1 MEKYS
6 SKWWAEEKD
15 VYKHVYAVFEQIQMN
30 QRYRE
35 QMNSTF
41 SRLYSNLPPVALA
54 TNPYYSRTSTDNVL
68 PNRLT
73 LNVVKSCIDTAE
85 SKIATMKPRPYFLT
99 EDGDWSQQNRAKK
112 LTHFFDGL
120 FDELKLYQKSQAQF
134 KDGAIFGDGFLK
146 YYIDPVDKK
155 IKCERVF
162 PDEIKV
168 DDLEGIYGS
177 PRSLYQLKLVSRE
190 VLKNMFPKYELQV
203 EQAPRSKLT
212 IGNPLSQADLIT
224 VVEAWHLP
232 SNSQSNDGMHAIC
245 IETATLFQEEY
256 TKSYFPFTKF
266 SWGKRPYGYYGVGL
280 AEDLVGI
287 QIDINKTLRTIQI
300 AQHLVGV
307 PRVWV
312 ENSSKVNTDHL
323 VNEIAAIGRYTG
335 IPPIFATPQAVS
347 PELYSHVETQIQRAY
362 NVTGISQLSA
372 ANEKP
377 SGLNSAVALRT
388 YQNVE
393 TERFKAVAMRFEDM
407 FMEATEILID
417 LCDELSNIDGKFSV
431 KAPQSKAMSGIKW
444 KDVKLDKESYIL
456 RKFPTSFLPQ
466 TPEGKL
472 ETIQELINAGMIGQE
487 HARSLLDFPDLE
499 AVESLEN
506 ASRNII
512 LKIIENIIDKGQY
525 ETPEPFFDLTVAQKL
540 AQESYLKGKL
550 NNVDDDKLELIRLFI
565 ADVQELKAAT
575 MPTIPMSQGTPAVP
589 NPSQPQPPIPGVM

>member
-1 MEKYS
+1 MEKYQ
-6 SKWWAEEKD
+6 SKWWEEEKD
-15 VYKHVYAVFEQIQMN
+15 IYKHVYSVFEQIQMN

-41 SRLYSNLPPVALA
+41 ARLYSNLPPVALS
-54 TNPYYSRTSTDNVL
+54 TNPYYGRNATDNVL

-99 EDGDWSQQNRAKK
+99 ENGNWSQQSRAKR

-120 FDELKLYQKSQAQF
+120 FDELKLYRKAQTQF

-146 YYIDPVDKK
+146 YFIDPSDNK

-168 DDLEGIYGS
+168 DDLEGIYGN

-190 VLKNMFPKYELQV
+190 VLVGMFPKCEAQIL
-203 EQAPRSKLT
+203 QAPRSKLT
-212 IGNPLSQADLIT
+212 AGNPLSQADLIA

-232 SNSQSNDGMHAIC
+232 SNSQSSDGIHTIC
-245 IETATLFQEEY
+245 AETCTLFQEEY
-256 TKSYFPFTKF
+256 KKQYFPFTHF
-266 SWGKRPYGYYGVGL
+266 SWGNRPYGYYGVGL
-280 AEDLVGI
+280 AEDLLGI

-300 AQHLVGV
+300 SQHLVGV
-307 PRVWV
+307 PRIWI

-323 VNEIAAIGRYTG
+323 VNDIASIGRYSG
-335 IPPIFATPQAVS
+335 SPPIFSTPQSVA
-347 PELYSHVETQIQRAY
+347 PELYAHVETQIQRAY

-372 ANEKP
+372 ASEKP
-377 SGLNSAVALRT
+377 SGLQSAVALRT
-388 YQNVE
+388 YQNIE
-393 TERFKAVAMRFEDM
+393 TERFKAVAMRFEDL
-407 FMEATEILID
+407 FMDATEILID
-417 LCDELSNIDGKFSV
+417 LCDELSEIDSKFSV
-431 KAPQSKAMSGIKW
+431 KAVKAKSMEGIKW
-444 KDVKLDKESYIL
+444 KDVKLDKESYVL
-456 RKFPTSFLPQ
+456 RKFPTAFLPQ

-472 ETIQELINAGMIGQE
+472 ETIQELINIGMIGQE

-512 LKIIENIIDKGQY
+512 MKIMENIIEKGEY
-525 ETPEPFFDLTVAQKL
+525 ETPEPFFDLAMAQKL
-540 AQESYLKGKL
+540 AQESYLKCKL
-550 NNVDDDKLELIRLFI
+550 GNVDDDKLELIRLFI
-565 ADVQELKAAT
+565 ADVQELRIA
-575 MPTIPMSQGTPAVP
+575 S
-589 NPSQPQPPIPGVM
+589 QPPIPTSSPEMPISNPSQIPPQM